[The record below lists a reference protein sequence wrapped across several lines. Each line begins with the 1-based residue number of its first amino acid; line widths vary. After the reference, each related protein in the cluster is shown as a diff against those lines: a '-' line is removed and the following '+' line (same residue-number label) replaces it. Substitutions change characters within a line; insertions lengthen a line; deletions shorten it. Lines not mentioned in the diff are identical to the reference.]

1 MENKDKYS
9 AKFNDLISKAT
20 IFGKKA
26 ADGIQKGA
34 KDISEQTQK
43 TMFEQKMKFYNPL
56 FKEKF
61 FSEEFVLPE
70 IIQIVEESD
79 RKNVDVCEGAI
90 GWTKKN
96 NEIETLYIYKE
107 FIEEAK
113 IEFFPSVDSYAIYC
127 VDKFNSQRYIN
138 IENIFGL
145 ALDEKIAELDR
156 IAYSLGAKS
165 FSIELVESKSDI
177 QSSSENI
184 MASVNGIGASIYNN
198 NFSASEKFYG
208 RKNITN
214 FEGERKPVTPK
225 LKWFSNDENIKNLIE
240 MKCFGDYSIKSKTMI
255 LKGSSITS
263 VSRKTAAAIDVMLK
277 IQGNINIEKMV
288 SKENSTQMIFEIEF

>member
-1 MENKDKYS
+1 MN
-9 AKFNDLISKAT
+9 
-20 IFGKKA
+20 
-26 ADGIQKGA
+26 
-34 KDISEQTQK
+34 
-43 TMFEQKMKFYNPL
+43 
-56 FKEKF
+56 
-61 FSEEFVLPE
+61 
-70 IIQIVEESD
+70 
-79 RKNVDVCEGAI
+79 
-90 GWTKKN
+90 
-96 NEIETLYIYKE
+96 
-107 FIEEAK
+107 
-113 IEFFPSVDSYAIYC
+113 
-127 VDKFNSQRYIN
+127 IN